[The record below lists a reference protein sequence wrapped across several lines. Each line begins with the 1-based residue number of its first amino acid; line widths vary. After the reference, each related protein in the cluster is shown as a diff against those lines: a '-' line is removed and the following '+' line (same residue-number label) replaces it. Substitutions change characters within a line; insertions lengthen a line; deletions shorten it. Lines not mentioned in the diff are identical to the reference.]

1 MKIKGAK
8 PSRNVE
14 KSRFDAQKVHCD
26 TAKYL
31 ATTVT
36 LKLNNSPLLAEIS
49 GN

>member
-14 KSRFDAQKVHCD
+14 KSRFGDQNILCETEKW
-26 TAKYL
+26 L
-31 ATTVT
+31 ATTVIP
-36 LKLNNSPLLAEIS
+36 KLNNSPLLAEIS